1 MNYKSFKK
9 IIFILITFSFFPVII
24 SMESFAYTCNIT
36 NPEDKG
42 CCGTCSGWF
51 DFCWPT
57 AVLGD
62 PPTKCNTP
70 EGTCICNEVAYC
82 NSAVIE
88 SCVDPISLTPGE
100 VHQCD
105 DCCCTLAGGTPGDP
119 DPWDPP
125 DPNIWYGVMGTVW
138 SDFNN
143 NGVQENNEIWKGE
156 PYYGTI
162 VNNGELTRDDCSE
175 YGAPEND
182 FTVTVNGENIARS
195 WWCQGPSYEGYPDR
209 ISYFSHHDYRP
220 GWINLSAG
228 MRRGE
233 YFSATLGN
241 LPSGSSCGTWTVYNS
256 GGSFQTSGT
265 GCTSYALFTTT
276 NNYMRVD
283 WKLVSANIPPKGWH
297 DSATCISE
305 EGPNLRKIQVQGWTC
320 DEDDY
325 STPLRVHTYLDGP
338 AGSGGTIISNTVA
351 NVLGWPAVGEQCG
364 GNLNHVFSF
373 ITSQS
378 FPSGDHDVYAY
389 AINIPAGGNPLL
401 GGSPKS
407 VTCCSPNNPTLSWG
421 LCSVGT
427 QSATCNPE
435 PSCGGSCSAECIA
448 DGGNYDSA
456 SHTCTRPCLYVEGNI
471 WSDDNG
477 NLARESSENWWNPNY
492 HLDCATS
499 KDHTSFYLTY
509 TGHTGSNQIN
519 EWYCNGINSYY
530 RSPFGGTIENIEPE
544 QPHTFTLSGWPDGY
558 KPKAWVYENSLNYSE
573 TSGSWISGNFT
584 TTSLSMP
591 ASGWTNVHWELEQEK
606 YNLEIIVKKIK
617 PEIIDLPDQCTDGG
631 IYDGSLEN
639 ASITVYDA
647 DDVSQVVCSGSSNSE
662 GKLTCPIWILQGPL
676 KIEATKTVGGA
687 TPETYELRCPN
698 STVYEYDPGSVNDGD
713 NKSVG
718 IGLKVNYKDGWVSA
732 IDSDIFA
739 NLLSVV
745 VPEGPTDNSDTNQTP
760 QGFAKTLI
768 NSSVNDEKHLGFIFS
783 EVNDRSN
790 PNVDTEC
797 PNSKGFET
805 TDAQCTNLG
814 GFSYNLISGG
824 EHDSKWLESFTFKA
838 PENSLDYIP
847 KSTSFKSGE
856 IYNIGIGS
864 GEGDILPTS
873 YSITDGDSVA
883 ILYID
888 GNLTINNN
896 FTTNSS
902 GRLLLVV
909 NGSVTIS
916 KDVGTDVGSFL
927 LSQDPNIEAG
937 IVASGGIYFNSIGG
951 LVEEGNNDK
960 PIMVSAPLISKE
972 SLTFARDLY
981 HDNNAIMPAESAKSF
996 NKYLYL
1002 LSSLEREK
1010 SQDNLYF
1017 TGLTTYD
1024 LDWEYIY

>member
-1 MNYKSFKK
+1 MNKYLLKCNFCKSIFKIYYRRILFFVLLLFSLILLRK
-9 IIFILITFSFFPVII
+9 ISFLSRVSADPAYCKDPTTCMCYESYSSPTYEDVCFDYVGENSCHGLKSVGVSPPYQTWRWTCDGYCGTGENPPATPPSVDPCACDGHMCSGDPGSPCDEGTIGCGGEPGGYPCYEKGYACVPASCDECLGTGLIHGSLGVPYCDNECRIHAEGWACDTRDPKDLTVWLKNGEAGYIAWDFADNLAPDAAAIKAQCNTNSDGNHRFHLISDPVVPSVNIKVGVD
-24 SMESFAYTCNIT
+24 AYANIDERSKPLLNGVEFDCEYLVKCNGCTPPPVCTT
-36 NPEDKG
+36 NPGTLSDWGDCSNGKQTRTCDGATCCPTG
-42 CCGTCSGWF
+42 CT
-51 DFCWPT
+51 
-57 AVLGD
+57 V
-62 PPTKCNTP
+62 
-70 EGTCICNEVAYC
+70 
-82 NSAVIE
+82 
-88 SCVDPISLTPGE
+88 
-100 VHQCD
+100 
-105 DCCCTLAGGTPGDP
+105 GTPGCDCG
-119 DPWDPP
+119 
-125 DPNIWYGVMGTVW
+125 NC
-138 SDFNN
+138 N
-143 NGVQENNEIWKGE
+143 GE
-156 PYYGTI
+156 PL
-162 VNNGELTRDDCSE
+162 E
-175 YGAPEND
+175 
-182 FTVTVNGENIARS
+182 
-195 WWCQGPSYEGYPDR
+195 
-209 ISYFSHHDYRP
+209 
-220 GWINLSAG
+220 
-228 MRRGE
+228 
-233 YFSATLGN
+233 
-241 LPSGSSCGTWTVYNS
+241 
-256 GGSFQTSGT
+256 
-265 GCTSYALFTTT
+265 
-276 NNYMRVD
+276 
-283 WKLVSANIPPKGWH
+283 
-297 DSATCISE
+297 
-305 EGPNLRKIQVQGWTC
+305 
-320 DEDDY
+320 
-325 STPLRVHTYLDGP
+325 
-338 AGSGGTIISNTVA
+338 
-351 NVLGWPAVGEQCG
+351 
-364 GNLNHVFSF
+364 
-373 ITSQS
+373 
-378 FPSGDHDVYAY
+378 
-389 AINIPAGGNPLL
+389 
-401 GGSPKS
+401 
-407 VTCCSPNNPTLSWG
+407 
-421 LCSVGT
+421 
-427 QSATCNPE
+427 
-435 PSCGGSCSAECIA
+435 
-448 DGGNYDSA
+448 
-456 SHTCTRPCLYVEGNI
+456 RPCLYVEGNI

-492 HLDCATS
+492 PVSCSTS
-499 KDHTSFYLTY
+499 KSHPSFYLTY
-509 TGHTGSNQIN
+509 TGHTGINQIN
-519 EWYCNGINSYY
+519 EWYCNGNNSYY
-530 RSPFGGTIENIEPE
+530 RSPFNGLVENIEPE
-544 QPHTFTLSGWPDGY
+544 QPHTFTLSNWPDGY
-558 KPKAWVYENSLNYSE
+558 KPKSWVYENYLNYSE
-573 TSGSWISGNFT
+573 TSGNWISGNFT

-805 TDAQCTNLG
+805 TDVQCTNLG

-1002 LSSLEREK
+1002 LTSLERQK

-1017 TGLTTYD
+1017 TGVTTFD

>member
-1 MNYKSFKK
+1 MNNK
-9 IIFILITFSFFPVII
+9 INYSKYIVSILFTFALISVIHITARASRTCTIQPG
-24 SMESFAYTCNIT
+24 ES
-36 NPEDKG
+36 G
-42 CCGTCSGWF
+42 CCTYDECGGWTGLCF
-51 DFCWPT
+51 DNSTPT
-57 AVLGD
+57 IYCPAPAGQCVCNLGY
-62 PPTKCNTP
+62 P
-70 EGTCICNEVAYC
+70 GYC
-82 NSAVIE
+82 N
-88 SCVDPISLTPGE
+88 PGGYTTPGCSNT
-100 VHQCD
+100 HDCD
-105 DCCCTLAGGTPGDP
+105 KCCCSLSGGGGGGGGEEEEE
-119 DPWDPP
+119 
-125 DPNIWYGVMGTVW
+125 PNIWYGVMGTVW

-143 NGVQENNEIWKGE
+143 NGTRDEGEDWKGL
-156 PYYGTI
+156 PQYDTDG
-162 VNNGELTRDDCSE
+162 RC
-175 YGAPEND
+175 APTTHQQD
-182 FTVTVNGENIARS
+182 FSVIVNGENIARA
-195 WWCQGPSYEGYPDR
+195 WWCVGTPR
-209 ISYFSHHDYRP
+209 IHTTRFEYYSHHDGAP

-256 GGSFQTSGT
+256 DGSFETSGT
-265 GCTSYALFTTT
+265 GCTSYALFTTV

-573 TSGSWISGNFT
+573 TSGSWVSGNFT
-584 TTSLSMP
+584 TASLSMP
-591 ASGWTNVHWELEQEK
+591 ASGWTNVHWELQQEK
-606 YNLEIIVKKIK
+606 YNLTIKVKDIPPETEVEYFEDSCTLDLNPLDDLSGATVIISSGGVELCNKNTESNGEVTCDIWVGQG
-617 PEIIDLPDQCTDGG
+617 DLD
-631 IYDGSLEN
+631 
-639 ASITVYDA
+639 ITVRKREIDGEVIKIYGMVCPERNNSFTFNPG
-647 DDVSQVVCSGSSNSE
+647 DVE
-662 GKLTCPIWILQGPL
+662 
-676 KIEATKTVGGA
+676 
-687 TPETYELRCPN
+687 
-698 STVYEYDPGSVNDGD
+698 DGD
-713 NKSVG
+713 G
-718 IGLKVNYKDGWVSA
+718 ITKLAGLQEGYKVGWVSA
-732 IDSDIFA
+732 VDSDVFA
-739 NLLSVV
+739 NEVNVLVPLGTGSNPAGYVKALLNSY
-745 VPEGPTDNSDTNQTP
+745 DNSTG
-760 QGFAKTLI
+760 GFVFSKSQIIQPSENTE
-768 NSSVNDEKHLGFIFS
+768 DESITYNLL
-783 EVNDRSN
+783 
-790 PNVDTEC
+790 
-797 PNSKGFET
+797 FEEG
-805 TDAQCTNLG
+805 LG
-814 GFSYNLISGG
+814 GRAERLDLDGSN
-824 EHDSKWLESFTFKA
+824 HNSKWLESFTFKA
-838 PENSLDYIP
+838 PSVAKEWTLTGTEARFIPGEVYYVENSYLQQLLNLGSVYRL
-847 KSTSFKSGE
+847 SSGVSVL
-856 IYNIGIGS
+856 YVV
-864 GEGDILPTS
+864 GDITVKNPIQTP
-873 YSITDGDSVA
+873 D
-883 ILYID
+883 
-888 GNLTINNN
+888 N
-896 FTTNSS
+896 
-902 GRLLLVV
+902 GRLLLIVD
-909 NGSVTIS
+909 GSVTIDSDVGEDTATFNMS
-916 KDVGTDVGSFL
+916 KD
-927 LSQDPNIEAG
+927 PHIEAG
-937 IVASGGIYFNSIGG
+937 IIASGGISFESIGG
-951 LVEEGNNDK
+951 SITQTTHDD

-981 HDNNAIMPAESAKSF
+981 HDNNATMPAESAKAF

-1002 LSSLEREK
+1002 LTSLEREK

-1017 TGLTTYD
+1017 TGLTTFD